1 MLQSKLSKRVERLV
15 RLHLMKLT
23 HKVSKDFRA
32 GMRAAFW
39 IQIRGYAY
47 VPYLKTGTAKLDAF
61 KSGYLHARSS
71 IKGAS

>member
-47 VPYLKTGTAKLDAF
+47 VPYFKPWTAKFDAF
-61 KSGYLHARSS
+61 KSGYLDARSS